1 MKIIVTGGAG
11 MIGANLVKRLVE
23 NGHEVVVLD
32 NLWRGNLSN
41 IQELL
46 KDDSSYHFVHADL
59 SSPGEWQS
67 YLNNA
72 DCLYHL
78 ADIVA
83 GIGYVFSNEAY
94 IFRKNL
100 LINATVSM
108 ACEIANIKKYIYV
121 GTACSF
127 PLELQTGV
135 DAKPMKEEDQFPAN
149 PESAYGWSKLMGE
162 LDAKYM
168 SQNGINTNVLVL
180 HNVYG
185 TPCDYSSEK
194 AQAIPAITYRALN
207 ASRAGNDLVI
217 WGDGKQG
224 RAFVHVNDVVNALLA
239 TLDAPSNIGP
249 IQIGPSE
256 CTSLRTIAENL
267 IHIIDPSIKI
277 KYDTTKPVGD
287 KGRCADFTKAK
298 KILNWEPR
306 VKLHDGLSDL
316 VQWIRNK
323 EKII

>member
-23 NGHEVVVLD
+23 DGHEVVVLD
-32 NLWRGNLSN
+32 NLWRGTLENLQS
-41 IQELL
+41 LT
-46 KDDSSYHFVHADL
+46 DDNSYQFVHADL

-67 YLNNA
+67 YLKGA

-83 GIGYVFSNEAY
+83 GIGYVFSNEGY

-100 LINATVSM
+100 LINATVAT

-162 LDAKYM
+162 LDANYM

-185 TPCDYSSEK
+185 TPCDYISDK

-207 ASRAGNDLVI
+207 APKNNNELVI
-217 WGDGKQG
+217 WGDGTQG
-224 RAFVHVNDVVNALLA
+224 RAFVHVNDVVDALIA
-239 TLDAPSNIGP
+239 TINAPSNIGP

-256 CTSLRTIAENL
+256 CTSLKTIAENL
-267 IHIIDPSIKI
+267 IKIIDPSIKI
-277 KYDTTKPVGD
+277 NYDLSKPIGD

-298 KILNWEPR
+298 TILNWEPR
-306 VKLHDGLSDL
+306 VDLQNGLAEL
-316 VQWIRNK
+316 VQWIKDR
-323 EKII
+323 EHIS